1 MSLTSRVITRW
12 LQLAAL
18 ATAMCMLVYLAVQQ
32 TGRQIA
38 NDPQIQI
45 ARDAAAALAS
55 GQPLTSVVPET
66 RVDLSQSLS
75 PWVTVTDESG
85 RILASSATL
94 HGQQRTVPKG
104 ILDNA
109 KSNGEWRITWQP
121 EQGVRMATITVH
133 NRGPG
138 GGYVVVGRSLLE
150 SETRTATYGKL
161 ILLGWLATLVG
172 LAVVIAATEAV
183 LPNRLATA

>member
-1 MSLTSRVITRW
+1 MTLTSRIITRW

-32 TGRQIA
+32 TARQIA

-45 ARDAAAALAS
+45 ARDAATSLS
-55 GQPLTSVVPET
+55 TGQPLASIVPES

-85 RILASSATL
+85 TIIASSATL
-94 HGQQRTVPKG
+94 HGQPRNVPKG

-109 KSNGEWRITWQP
+109 RSNGEWRVTWQP
-121 EQGVRMATITVH
+121 EPGVRMATVTVH

-138 GGYVVVGRSLLE
+138 GGFVVVGRSLLE

-183 LPNRLATA
+183 LPARLATA

>member
-1 MSLTSRVITRW
+1 MSLTSRIITRW

-18 ATAMCMLVYLAVQQ
+18 ATAMCMLVYVAVQQ
-32 TGRQIA
+32 TARQIA

-45 ARDAAAALAS
+45 ARDAAASLAA
-55 GQPLTSVVPET
+55 GQPLPSIVPQT

-85 RILASSATL
+85 KIIASSAAL
-94 HGQQRTVPKG
+94 HGEPRTVPKG
-104 ILDNA
+104 ILDQA
-109 KSNGEWRITWQP
+109 RANGEWRITWMP
-121 EQGVRMATITVH
+121 EKSVRMATITVH

-138 GGYVVVGRSLLE
+138 GGFVVVGRSLLE
-150 SETRTATYGKL
+150 SEERTATYGKL

>member
-1 MSLTSRVITRW
+1 MTLTSRIITRW

-45 ARDAAAALAS
+45 ARDAASALAA
-55 GQPLTSVVPET
+55 GQPLPSIVPQNQI
-66 RVDLSQSLS
+66 DLSQSLS

-85 RILASSATL
+85 NIIASSARL
-94 HGQQRTVPKG
+94 HGQPRTVPKG

-109 KSNGEWRITWQP
+109 RANGEWRITWQP
-121 EQGVRMATITVH
+121 ESGVRMATI
-133 NRGPG
+133 
-138 GGYVVVGRSLLE
+138 
-150 SETRTATYGKL
+150 
-161 ILLGWLATLVG
+161 
-172 LAVVIAATEAV
+172 AV
-183 LPNRLATA
+183 

>member
-1 MSLTSRVITRW
+1 MSLTGRIVARW

-45 ARDAAAALAS
+45 ARDAASALSA
-55 GQPLTSVVPET
+55 GQPLASVVPQT
-66 RVDLSQSLS
+66 AVDLSSSLS
-75 PWVTVTDESG
+75 TWVTVTDENG
-85 RILASSATL
+85 NIVASSAKL
-94 HGQQRTVPKG
+94 HGQPRTVPKG

-109 KSNGEWRITWQP
+109 RSNGEWRVTWQP
-121 EQGVRMATITVH
+121 EQGVRMATITTH

-138 GGYVVVGRSLLE
+138 GGFVVVGRSLRE
-150 SETRTATYGKL
+150 SEERTAAYGKL
-161 ILLGWLATLVG
+161 ILLGWVATLLG
-172 LAVVIAATEAV
+172 LAVVIAATEAI
-183 LPNRLATA
+183 LPSRLATA